1 MAYIKTDES
10 GRITSANYSLPFEGA
25 IEVEIPAL
33 IKKGTLHN
41 YKYIDGEFMH
51 DPLEEEEVPTL
62 ASEVEKIKA
71 DLAFLAMMTNVDMEV

>member
-10 GRITSANYSLPFEGA
+10 GRIISANYSLPFEGA

-41 YKYIDGEFMH
+41 YKYIDGEFVH
-51 DPLEEEEVPTL
+51 DPVEEEEVPTL
-62 ASEVEKIKA
+62 ASKLEKIEA
-71 DLAFLAMMTNVDMEV
+71 DITFLAMMTDVDMEA